1 VKWSGRKTSLHRQ
14 ENRVTRIERALIAVS
29 DKTGIVEFAQGLTR
43 HGVEI
48 LSTGGTAR
56 TLREGGIQVTEV
68 AEFTGSPE
76 ILGGRVKTLH
86 PKIHGGILARRD
98 REDDRAQC
106 AESGIEPI
114 DLVVVNLYP
123 FEKKVAEGIT
133 PEDAVEQ
140 IDIGGPT
147 MIRAAAKNHAHVA
160 VIVDPTDYSPFLQQ
174 LDDSGGSVGDETRRR
189 LSLAAF
195 RRTAAYD
202 AAISNYFGEIEE
214 GEFPSIRTEQWSQVS
229 ELRYGENPH
238 QSAAWYSR
246 VDADPIQLPSMTVHG
261 GKALSYNN
269 LLDAAAA
276 IECAAAL
283 EGPGAVIVKHC
294 LPCGA
299 AEKETLSEAFD
310 AALAGDPLSAFG
322 GIVAFNQP
330 LDAELAKRI
339 STPKL
344 FFEVIHASEFC
355 EGAVELI
362 QSGAKWGKNCRI
374 LEGGIGSGADR
385 PHEIRAVPGAILMQ
399 QKDRPS
405 KPISEFEVVTDRA
418 PTSKRAGRS
427 SLRLA
432 GSPLR
437 EVEWDPPR
445 PTAFGGRSG
454 SRTTEPRRFGGDCLP
469 KGGREERGSC
479 PGIRC
484 VLPLPRRSGSGCRRR
499 NHRRHSTRGI
509 EARPRGDRSRQPRR
523 HRHDLHRRTTFPTL
537 R

>member
-1 VKWSGRKTSLHRQ
+1 M
-14 ENRVTRIERALIAVS
+14 TRIERALIAVS

-123 FEKKVAEGIT
+123 FEKKVAEGVT

-174 LDDSGGSVGDETRRR
+174 LDDSGGSVGDESRRR

-246 VDADPIQLPSMTVHG
+246 VDADPIQLPAMTVHG

-344 FFEVIHASEFC
+344 FFEVIHAPEFC

-374 LEGGIGSGADR
+374 LEGGSGSGADR
-385 PHEIRAVPGAILMQ
+385 PHEIRAIPGAILMQ

-418 PTSKRAGRS
+418 PTSKE
-427 SLRLA
+427 LVDLH
-432 GSPLR
+432 
-437 EVEWDPPR
+437 
-445 PTAFGGRSG
+445 FGWR
-454 SRTTEPRRFGGDCLP
+454 
-469 KGGREERGSC
+469 
-479 PGIRC
+479 
-484 VLPLPRRSGSGCRRR
+484 VLPFVKSNGILLAQQRSVVGVGAGQPSRVDSVGIACRKAGEKSVGAALASDAFFPFPDGVEAAAAAGITAVIQPGGSKRDPEV
-499 NHRRHSTRGI
+499 I
-509 EARPRGDRSRQPRR
+509 EAANRADIAMIFTGER
-523 HRHDLHRRTTFPTL
+523 HFRH
-537 R
+537 